1 MTGNPS
7 LQSALKSTKTPKE
20 LFMLSIIRPTKILF
34 FSPVVFIFSVI
45 TAIVYGTI
53 YLLFTTMPQV
63 FESQY
68 GISESNV
75 GLTYLAMGFGQIIG
89 VVVFGMVSDKIL
101 KHLSRGGE
109 MKPEYRLPPLLAGLV
124 LLATGLF
131 WYGWAAQYSH
141 AWILPIL
148 GQVLIGMG
156 VITSFMPVT
165 AYLVDAF
172 VGYAASA
179 SAANTVFRSLGGAL
193 LPLAGPKMYDALGLG
208 WGNSLLA
215 FIALGCVPC
224 GWFVFVYGERVRTRF
239 RLNL

>member
-1 MTGNPS
+1 
-7 LQSALKSTKTPKE
+7 
-20 LFMLSIIRPTKILF
+20 
-34 FSPVVFIFSVI
+34 
-45 TAIVYGTI
+45 
-53 YLLFTTMPQV
+53 
-63 FESQY
+63 
-68 GISESNV
+68 
-75 GLTYLAMGFGQIIG
+75 
-89 VVVFGMVSDKIL
+89 
-101 KHLSRGGE
+101 
-109 MKPEYRLPPLLAGLV
+109 
-124 LLATGLF
+124 
-131 WYGWAAQYSH
+131 
-141 AWILPIL
+141 
-148 GQVLIGMG
+148 MG